1 MAETEFL
8 SENNMNISIGLPE
21 NKPEILLTPNIGVI
35 GVGGAGGNAVNNMIE
50 SGLEGV
56 SFVVANTDAQV
67 MSQSLTHERIQL
79 GCTLTQGLGAGS
91 NPDVGK
97 AAAEESADK
106 IKEAISGL
114 HMLFI
119 AAGMGGGT
127 GTGASP
133 VIAKIA
139 KDMGILTVAV
149 VTKPFTFEGEERTR
163 IAEEGIQKLTAIV
176 DTAIIVPNQNLFRI
190 ASPSMTF
197 IDAFKLADSVL
208 YQGVKSI
215 TDLMTSL
222 MSINLDFADLK
233 TVIAQR
239 GKAMMGTGEA
249 SGEGRAR
256 KAAELAISNPLLD
269 VSIKGAKGVLVNIS
283 GNAQLG
289 LMEVAEAIECVRR
302 DINPRA
308 SFKMGQSRDD
318 NLGDKIRVSVVATG
332 LFDDE
337 VPEPEKTSSLP
348 YPFETST
355 EQVISVLPPQ
365 DIKITTEPE
374 EEKTEIDIQPIE
386 QIQDEVVPPLST
398 ADTIINLTEM
408 TSIIEENSK
417 TQKEE
422 EIYLP
427 NIANLDD
434 DDFMMEAALLPEKE
448 EISDLE
454 LDRIQDNLADPFEPP
469 FSTPKEA
476 EIVPEEKIEEEK
488 PSAIDDMLPDL
499 FGRMSPQAKERK
511 RIDAKEFENIFKQ
524 TSEIPF
530 EMPANMDVPA
540 FLRRKND

>member
-337 VPEPEKTSSLP
+337 VTEPEKTSSLP
-348 YPFETST
+348 YPFETPT